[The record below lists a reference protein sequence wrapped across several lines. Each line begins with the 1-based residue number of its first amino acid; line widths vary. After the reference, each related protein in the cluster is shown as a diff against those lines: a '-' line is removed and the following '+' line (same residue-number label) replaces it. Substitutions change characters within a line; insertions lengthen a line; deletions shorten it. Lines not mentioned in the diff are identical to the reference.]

1 MATNSAKYLSDLHK
15 QIDERFSFSEVRTLC
30 FDMGIDFDNVPGD
43 TKSAFIRNL
52 LVSVAREGR
61 LQELIN
67 LVRQERGFINWEDV
81 PADFEL
87 PKSIAQEDI
96 QQVVHYNIYHGDVD
110 QSVTYNQQGQVVHGP
125 QVNAGGDA
133 NIGHIGDKIDTGGG
147 DYVGGDKVGGDKV
160 GGDKISVGNI
170 ENAEGVAIGG
180 GASANVQRDA
190 QPAASAEP
198 SPTIVTPP
206 ISTALTVQQTV
217 DRVNIYLQ
225 MASDGKKE
233 AAAELANGMQL
244 ILNLAAQQ
252 PVNALHLKLLCLG
265 QHQLA
270 QDLSSDIPGI
280 DQAVGHFVTAVQQQ
294 S

>member
-1 MATNSAKYLSDLHK
+1 MATNSAKFLSDLHK

-61 LQELIN
+61 LQELVD
-67 LVRQERGFINWEDV
+67 LVREQRSFINWENV
-81 PADFEL
+81 PQGFEL

-96 QQVVHYNIYHGDVD
+96 RQVVHYNIYHGDVD
-110 QSVTYNQQGQVVHGP
+110 QSVTYNQQGQTVHGP

-147 DYVGGDKVGGDKV
+147 DFVDGNKTVNEGDN
-160 GGDKISVGNI
+160 ISVGNI
-170 ENAEGVAIGG
+170 ENAEGIAIGG
-180 GASANVQRDA
+180 GASASVQHEA
-190 QPAASAEP
+190 QPTVPAEP
-198 SPTIVTPP
+198 SPTVTSPA
-206 ISTALTVQQTV
+206 STTLTVQQTV
-217 DRVNIYLQ
+217 DRVNLYLQ

-252 PVNALHLKLLCLG
+252 PVDALHLKLLCLG

-270 QDLSSDIPGI
+270 QTLSSDIPGI